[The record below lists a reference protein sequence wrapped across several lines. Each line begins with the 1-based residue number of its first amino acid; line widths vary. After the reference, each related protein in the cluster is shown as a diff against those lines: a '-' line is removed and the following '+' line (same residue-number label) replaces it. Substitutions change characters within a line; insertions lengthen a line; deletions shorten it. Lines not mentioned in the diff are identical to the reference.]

1 MMKLRL
7 RIGLSL
13 LLATGALWPAAREAL
28 ANDEVAESPARVAL
42 RKLPNDPTVL
52 INVAGYE
59 MPGSP
64 DILNL
69 GKRATAA
76 LERCLSDNTDTGL
89 RVVCARVLND
99 LGDPR
104 ALPTLRTALDD
115 WEEPVRYEVA
125 RALVSLPDAA
135 SYDALAKV
143 YRRKDETDRVKSV
156 VLSALGALG
165 SQKAVRFLRG
175 ELTKVPKKDE
185 PDSRA
190 EVFRA
195 LWQSRALMARTTLVG
210 DTVMALKSGNQSLVY
225 AAVEAATELR
235 DRALSP
241 ALVPLMDHAD
251 AEIRN
256 KAVYALGHIGDP
268 AASRALLAHLP
279 KVRESRM
286 LNNIAFALE
295 RLDRKAFYAAI
306 DKVAQHKQAIIRLNA
321 AFVVGDVRR
330 PEGLAILERAA
341 KDASDLVRTSS
352 VAALGKLDTAAAVP
366 VAEKYVS
373 DANWSIRQEAVY
385 AISALTSGQRKDL
398 IYDQLFAG
406 KLPRDGE
413 GIRRRAAIA
422 LGELGDARVRDYLVT
437 CYEQRACALG
447 DVEDFFEADKDATVA
462 SRLLLGWAQ
471 GRHELTVLLGMK
483 QPTGAGA
490 LAASSFDQARSL
502 RNVSGLRKSADFLG
516 SVGATTATKRLNQV
530 RKDPSTWTRLHV
542 LVASARLG
550 DAAAV
555 KQVLAELDNAP
566 QAWMSGIVKVLARV
580 REAQARQ
587 AFTAELTARARG
599 ADIDRGMAAAA
610 VLLAWDPDPQFFLF
624 LDALG
629 STSPRKQELAR
640 RYLLRDRS
648 KKVTWLMRRALARE
662 SRTFVRDELR
672 VLLDDR
678 S

>member
-1 MMKLRL
+1 MMKTTL
-7 RIGLSL
+7 RIGFSL
-13 LLATGALWPAAREAL
+13 LLAAGALWPAARDAI
-28 ANDEVAESPARVAL
+28 ADDDVAEAPARVVL
-42 RKLPNDPTVL
+42 RKIPNDATVL

-59 MPGSP
+59 MPSSP

-69 GKRATAA
+69 GRRATAA
-76 LERCLSDNTDTGL
+76 LERCLSDNTDAGL

-143 YRRKDETDRVKSV
+143 YRRKDESERVKSV

-165 SQKAVRFLRG
+165 QQKAVRFLRG
-175 ELTKVPKKDE
+175 ELAKVPKKDE
-185 PDSRA
+185 ADSRA

-195 LWQSRALMARTTLVG
+195 LWQSRSLMARTTLVG
-210 DTVMALKSGNQSLVY
+210 DTVLALKSGNQALVY
-225 AAVEAATELR
+225 AGVEAATELR

-241 ALVPLMDHAD
+241 ALVPLMDHVD

-268 AASRALLAHLP
+268 AATRALLAHLP

-330 PEGLAILERAA
+330 PEGLPILERSA

-373 DANWSIRQEAVY
+373 DPNWSIRQEAVY
-385 AISALTSGQRKDL
+385 AISALTKGQKKDL
-398 IYDQLFAG
+398 IHDQLFAG

-413 GIRRRAAIA
+413 AIRRRAAIA
-422 LGELGDARVRDYLVT
+422 LGELGDARVRDYLMT

-447 DVEDFFEADKDATVA
+447 DVEAFLEADKDVSVS

-471 GRHELTVLLGMK
+471 GRHELTDLLGVK
-483 QPTGAGA
+483 SPTGAGPLA
-490 LAASSFDQARSL
+490 LSSFDQARSL
-502 RNVSGLRKSADFLG
+502 HSVSGLRRSADFLG
-516 SVGATTATKRLNQV
+516 YVGAATATKSLSAV
-530 RKDPSTWTRLHV
+530 RKDASTWTRLHV

-566 QAWMSGIVKVLARV
+566 QAWMSRIVRIISRV
-580 REAQARQ
+580 REPKARQ
-587 AFTAELTARARG
+587 AFTAELTTRARG
-599 ADIDRGMAAAA
+599 ADADHAMAAAA

-629 STSPRKQELAR
+629 SASPRKQALAR
-640 RYLLRDRS
+640 RYLLRERS

-662 SRTFVRDELR
+662 SRSFVRDELR